1 MKPHQPLW
9 GLGGALQGLR
19 SQSRP
24 GSQTPKDPCET
35 GSLPGLLP
43 SFYSISV
50 SRVFSRAGSPFFP
63 HQQAGFSASGLWAPA
78 PLPCQTPHPQP
89 PQPPNLPPTPPPPG
103 HGAQARGPTEVRVSQ
118 EWHDCR
124 EGSPR
129 GQRDSRRKQQPFF
142 FLPLGELI
150 TGQQPTAQ
158 VSAWDQPRCT
168 PGQAISLSWEGG

>member
-89 PQPPNLPPTPPPPG
+89 PQPPNLPPTPPHPGMGLRPGVRRRSGSAKNGTIAGRAPPEG
-103 HGAQARGPTEVRVSQ
+103 
-118 EWHDCR
+118 R
-124 EGSPR
+124 EIA
-129 GQRDSRRKQQPFF
+129 
-142 FLPLGELI
+142 GE
-150 TGQQPTAQ
+150 
-158 VSAWDQPRCT
+158 SS
-168 PGQAISLSWEGG
+168 SLSSSCPWGS

>member
-9 GLGGALQGLR
+9 GLGGALRGLR

-50 SRVFSRAGSPFFP
+50 SSVFSRAGSPFFP

-78 PLPCQTPHPQP
+78 PLPCQTPP
-89 PQPPNLPPTPPPPG
+89 PL
-103 HGAQARGPTEVRVSQ
+103 HRAQARGPTEVRVSQ
-118 EWHDCR
+118 ERHDCR

-129 GQRDSRRKQQPFF
+129 GQRESRRKQQPFF

-158 VSAWDQPRCT
+158 VNAWDQPRCT